1 MTEMVED
8 GTGARLRAVF
18 ARELDLEP
26 GEVTDD
32 LAYGATPEW
41 DSVAHMH
48 LVAAIEE
55 TFDLAFDDDEIGEL
69 NTFARMRDAVARR
82 VA

>member
-1 MTEMVED
+1 MTTTVDEGIE
-8 GTGARLRAVF
+8 TRLRAVF
-18 ARELDLEP
+18 ARELDLGP
-26 GEVTDD
+26 GEVGED

-55 TFDLAFDDDEIGEL
+55 AFDFAFDDDEIGEL

-82 VA
+82 AA